1 MLHLQNIT
9 LENIAK
15 RIKSEKLRIVIYG
28 AGMIGKIVAPDM
40 IQRYDLL
47 ENIDCYVDCD
57 VRKQGKYI
65 TIGDKPVKICS
76 PTVLDSIAQNSILF
90 ITNSNYSVVLATLD
104 ENKHLN
110 GMDAIII
117 PVMQAL
123 AVKER
128 TNATEIIL
136 RNYSEKLIPKKIHYC
151 WFSGKEMPDYLKK
164 CMESWHEKC
173 PEYEIIRWD
182 ESNYDIHKNIYME
195 QAYNAQKW
203 GFVPDFARLDIL
215 YTYGGFYLDTDVELL
230 RSLDDLCGQG
240 AFCGV
245 EKWGNINMGGCSGA
259 VKHHPM
265 IGEMLA
271 YRENIPFVYPDGT
284 MNLETCGVY
293 ETQPFIKH
301 GMAINNSTQ
310 RINDMTV
317 FSSDFFHP
325 YDYMSG
331 ETILTKHTFSIHHF
345 NGGWLNE
352 QARQARTDTMNEYK
366 QTVKRM
372 ENFYGE
378 I

>member
-15 RIKSEKLRIVIYG
+15 RIKREKLRIVIYG
-28 AGMIGKIVAPDM
+28 AGMIGKIVVPDM
-40 IQRYDLL
+40 IQRYGLS

-65 TIGDKPVKICS
+65 MIGDRSVKICS
-76 PTVLDSIAQNSILF
+76 PVVLDSIAQNSILF
-90 ITNSNYSVVLATLD
+90 ITNSNYSAVLATLD

-110 GMDAIII
+110 GIDAIII

-128 TNATEIIL
+128 ATATEIIL
-136 RNYSEKLIPKKIHYC
+136 GNYSEELIPKKIHYC

-173 PEYEIIRWD
+173 PGYEIIRWD
-182 ESNYDIHKNIYME
+182 EGNYDIHKNIYME

-230 RSLDDLCGQG
+230 RSLDDLRGQG

-271 YRENIPFVYPDGT
+271 YRANIPFVYADGT

-301 GMAINNSTQ
+301 GLVINNSVQ

-317 FSSDFFHP
+317 FPSDFFHP

-331 ETILTKHTFSIHHF
+331 ETILTKNTFSIHHF

>member
-15 RIKSEKLRIVIYG
+15 RIKREKLRIVIYG
-28 AGMIGKIVAPDM
+28 AGMIGKIVVPDM
-40 IQRYDLL
+40 IQRYGLS

-65 TIGDKPVKICS
+65 MIGDRSVKICS
-76 PTVLDSIAQNSILF
+76 PVVLDSIAQNSILF
-90 ITNSNYSVVLATLD
+90 ITNSNYSAVLAKLD

-136 RNYSEKLIPKKIHYC
+136 RNYSEELIPKKIHYC

-164 CMESWHEKC
+164 CIESWHEKC

-230 RSLDDLCGQG
+230 RSLDDLRGQG
-240 AFCGV
+240 ALCGV

-259 VKHHPM
+259 MKHHPM

-301 GMAINNSTQ
+301 GLVINNSVQ

-317 FSSDFFHP
+317 FPSDFFHP

-331 ETILTKHTFSIHHF
+331 ETILTNNTFSIHHF
-345 NGGWLNE
+345 NGGWLNG
-352 QARQARTDTMNEYK
+352 QARQARTDTMEKYN
-366 QTVKRM
+366 QIVKRM
-372 ENFYGE
+372 E
-378 I
+378 

>member
-15 RIKSEKLRIVIYG
+15 RIKREKLRIVIYG
-28 AGMIGKIVAPDM
+28 AGMIGKIVVPDM
-40 IQRYDLL
+40 IQRYGLP

-65 TIGDKPVKICS
+65 MIGDRSVKICS
-76 PTVLDSIAQNSILF
+76 PVVLDSKAQNSILF
-90 ITNSNYSVVLATLD
+90 ITNSNYSAVLATLD

-123 AVKER
+123 AVKEGA
-128 TNATEIIL
+128 TATEIIL
-136 RNYSEKLIPKKIHYC
+136 GNYSEELIPKKIHYC

-173 PEYEIIRWD
+173 PGYEIIRWD

-230 RSLDDLCGQG
+230 RSLDDLRGQG

-259 VKHHPM
+259 MKHHPM

-271 YRENIPFVYPDGT
+271 YRENIPFVYADGT

-301 GMAINNSTQ
+301 GLVINNSVQ

-317 FSSDFFHP
+317 FPSDFFHP

-331 ETILTKHTFSIHHF
+331 ETILTKNTFSIHHF